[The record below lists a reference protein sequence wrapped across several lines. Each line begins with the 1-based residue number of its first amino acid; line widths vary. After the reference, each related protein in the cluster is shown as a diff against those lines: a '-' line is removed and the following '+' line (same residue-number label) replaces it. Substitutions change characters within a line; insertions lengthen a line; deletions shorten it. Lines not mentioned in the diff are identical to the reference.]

1 MKEYKFLVISIL
13 IFSVILVFFSAY
25 NNNETRKT
33 LEADRIKAKERLR
46 IANEKNQQKDSTSID
61 IDSTFNNI
69 D

>member
-33 LEADRIKAKERLR
+33 LEAERIKAEERLR
-46 IANEKNQQKDSTSID
+46 IAKEKNQQKDSTSID